1 MKTVPSLKNRK
12 SWASKAGSLCKLTP
26 AERTV
31 LEYLAYRSG
40 GDEGLVYG
48 RTLGALMVDI
58 NIQQQRSLAKRTIR
72 AALKTLEGYSLIT
85 VKRHGSEAS
94 EYVPCFDF
102 TPPRVAKSATPK
114 RVQSGRPTGKNSHSE
129 WQRSDTYNKHNGKL
143 TNTEQGGA
151 QPQSES
157 PPTDDAPHLPSPAPE
172 PEGFTVPAGG
182 LKDFPSFRILPD
194 TDDPVRLPFPGGCTQ
209 FYMGK
214 LKEAAERA
222 GTTPELLMFRYLTRG
237 LDQDARKFAKQSRQK
252 RVRANRPRRP
262 TIRDQ
267 VIAVLA
273 GGELPLDDIRKR
285 LPDVP
290 VASLQVTMARIF
302 KRGEI
307 IRPSRATYGLSSQ
320 ERN

>member
-1 MKTVPSLKNRK
+1 MGTVLPLKKRR

-114 RVQSGRPTGKNSHSE
+114 RVPSGRPTGKNSHSE

-157 PPTDDAPHLPSPAPE
+157 PPHRRRSAPPLPGTGARGFYGPCGE
-172 PEGFTVPAGG
+172 P
-182 LKDFPSFRILPD
+182 
-194 TDDPVRLPFPGGCTQ
+194 
-209 FYMGK
+209 
-214 LKEAAERA
+214 
-222 GTTPELLMFRYLTRG
+222 
-237 LDQDARKFAKQSRQK
+237 
-252 RVRANRPRRP
+252 
-262 TIRDQ
+262 
-267 VIAVLA
+267 
-273 GGELPLDDIRKR
+273 KR
-285 LPDVP
+285 L
-290 VASLQVTMARIF
+290 SLF
-302 KRGEI
+302 
-307 IRPSRATYGLSSQ
+307 
-320 ERN
+320 